1 MYAKHLY
8 ECGLYDDAAEWLN
21 VFLTLFRQEHL
32 DKLYMYAKHLYEC
45 GLYDDAAE
53 WLNVFLT
60 LNPLT
65 SKDDLSSLW
74 GKLAAEILTKN
85 WEFAMEDLRSLKK
98 AIDNKY
104 INMTQHSIRL
114 KARLIHWSLFVF
126 FNHPEGRDNII
137 NNFLY
142 QPEYLN
148 IIQTTCPH
156 ILRYLTA
163 AVIFIKDA
171 RKCGRV
177 LKDLIKVI
185 KQVSY
190 SYKDPITEFVEY
202 LHGSFDLSTAKKKLK
217 ECEPVLVN
225 DFFLEG
231 CFDKFMAYA
240 YFLIHETFQ
249 HHHERIINRTRKE
262 QQNEYR
268 REVLIQG
275 QKQNRMEKST
285 TTALMSFRDTVNNQR
300 NNGTFVSATFLDL
313 SKALGTAAHEK
324 LINVLSDLNPS
335 EHTIAWYQSY
345 LSGRQQ
351 AFQWQ
356 KDPSPLLPVTLGTP
370 QGSILGPYFVCFY

>member
-1 MYAKHLY
+1 MAEYDLTTKVSPFLNRHMIFTLLEFLSDKQLYSEKQLFQRKLDLLSHTFMVDMAMDVHKKLYPDEDIPQDLRDWRADVINKLQQAQAEATLIGKLFEDPETTRLIQTTKDGRMLSEYLADKH
-8 ECGLYDDAAEWLN
+8 G
-21 VFLTLFRQEHL
+21 FRQEHL

-137 NNFLY
+137 NTFLY

-185 KQVSY
+185 KQ
-190 SYKDPITEFVEY
+190 E
-202 LHGSFDLSTAKKKLK
+202 
-217 ECEPVLVN
+217 
-225 DFFLEG
+225 
-231 CFDKFMAYA
+231 
-240 YFLIHETFQ
+240 
-249 HHHERIINRTRKE
+249 
-262 QQNEYR
+262 
-268 REVLIQG
+268 
-275 QKQNRMEKST
+275 
-285 TTALMSFRDTVNNQR
+285 
-300 NNGTFVSATFLDL
+300 
-313 SKALGTAAHEK
+313 
-324 LINVLSDLNPS
+324 INVKSS
-335 EHTIAWYQSY
+335 FI
-345 LSGRQQ
+345 
-351 AFQWQ
+351 F
-356 KDPSPLLPVTLGTP
+356 
-370 QGSILGPYFVCFY
+370 